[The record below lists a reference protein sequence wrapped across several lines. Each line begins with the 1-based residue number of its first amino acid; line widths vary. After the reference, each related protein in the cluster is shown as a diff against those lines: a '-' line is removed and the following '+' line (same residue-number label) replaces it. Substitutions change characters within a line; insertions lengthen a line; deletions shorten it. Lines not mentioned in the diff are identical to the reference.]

1 MVERWDRLNLPQR
14 LVAQA
19 VAVVMLWILTY
30 LSLFLW
36 FAWLGG
42 TVRDDFWY
50 STGRAW
56 EYAGLA
62 VTVIVLSRSFAL
74 TLNRG
79 FVIGTMSLSLIFAFH
94 DSTRGDVT
102 GTSLVGIPVVAVIAP
117 LFIAVA
123 LVGSTYRFRLGTE
136 EDDDELESSAWTRS

>member
-1 MVERWDRLNLPQR
+1 MNVPQR
-14 LVAQA
+14 LAAQA
-19 VAVVMLWILTY
+19 AAVVMLWIPTY

-36 FAWLGG
+36 FAWLGD
-42 TVRDDFWY
+42 TARDGRWY
-50 STGRAW
+50 SYGQAW

-74 TLNRG
+74 MLNRG
-79 FVIGTMSLSLIFAFH
+79 LVVGTMSLSLIFAFY

-102 GTSLVGIPVVAVIAP
+102 GTSLVGIPVVAVVAP

-123 LVGSTYRFRLGTE
+123 LVGSTYRFRLGSE
-136 EDDDELESSAWTRS
+136 EDDDELEGSAWTSS

>member
-1 MVERWDRLNLPQR
+1 MNVPQR

-19 VAVVMLWILTY
+19 TAVVMLWILTH

-42 TVRDDFWY
+42 TVRDGLWHSY
-50 STGRAW
+50 GQAW

-62 VTVIVLSRSFAL
+62 ATVIVLSRSFAPM
-74 TLNRG
+74 LNRG
-79 FVIGTMSLSLIFAFH
+79 LVIGTMSLSLILAFH

-102 GTSLVGIPVVAVIAP
+102 GTSLVGIPVVAVVAP
-117 LFIAVA
+117 LFIALA
-123 LVGSTYRFRLGTE
+123 LVGSTYRFGLGSK
-136 EDDDELESSAWTRS
+136 ED